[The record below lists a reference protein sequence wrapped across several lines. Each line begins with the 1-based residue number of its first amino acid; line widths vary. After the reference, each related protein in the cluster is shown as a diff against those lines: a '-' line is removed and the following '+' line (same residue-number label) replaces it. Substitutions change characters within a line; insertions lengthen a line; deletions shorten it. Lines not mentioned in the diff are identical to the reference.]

1 MTKRQLYDDALHADA
16 GRAVARSRELI
27 GELMQAAD
35 YKKGLRAL
43 IEKRPPRFARPP
55 AG

>member
-1 MTKRQLYDDALHADA
+1 MMELKVTRYTVDEH
-16 GRAVARSRELI
+16 GVA